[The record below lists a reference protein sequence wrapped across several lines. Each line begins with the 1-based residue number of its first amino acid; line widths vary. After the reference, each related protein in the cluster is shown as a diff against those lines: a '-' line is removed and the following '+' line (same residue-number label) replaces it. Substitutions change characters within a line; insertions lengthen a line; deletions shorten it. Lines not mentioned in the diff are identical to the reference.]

1 MTTQSSIFAWKV
13 PRTEEPGRLRPRG
26 RKELDTIERLHFLL
40 TTSPEDH
47 FQFFSMLLR
56 SSLSFLFQFC
66 VSQS

>member
-1 MTTQSSIFAWKV
+1 MATHSSIFAWKV
-13 PRTEEPGRLRPRG
+13 PRTEQSDRLRPWG
-26 RKELDTIERLHFLL
+26 RKESDTIERLHFLL